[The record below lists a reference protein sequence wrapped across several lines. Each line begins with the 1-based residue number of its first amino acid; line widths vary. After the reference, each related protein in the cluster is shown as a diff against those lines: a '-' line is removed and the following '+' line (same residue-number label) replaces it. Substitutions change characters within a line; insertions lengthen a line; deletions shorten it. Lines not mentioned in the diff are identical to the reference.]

1 MAYEI
6 DTMNIDK
13 ELANGL
19 TATLRKLIRDEITN
33 VMNDMP
39 ASVDDAICNVSRE
52 VVEAVM
58 DDDLDDKITSWMD
71 DNLHERLEDKIRIVI
86 D

>member
-1 MAYEI
+1 MII
-6 DTMNIDK
+6 DDTPT
-13 ELANGL
+13 L
-19 TATLRKLIRDEITN
+19 TTVIRRMIQDEITK

-39 ASVDDAICNVSRE
+39 AAVDDAICNLSRE
-52 VVEAVM
+52 VAEAVM

-71 DNLHERLEDKIRIVI
+71 DNLHDRLEDKIRIVI